1 MFGLL
6 AVIVGVVHARPAV
19 QYRYKSTLLR
29 AVPGW
34 VRNSDQT
41 ESKQLLPLFLTRPQ
55 MSGVCPLCPRKW
67 TPIGN
72 KLWVSEFMSVRDWR
86 KSTAAALAPG
96 GFSIPTPG
104 QPCEK
109 FDIGTLTYINA
120 FVLLSR
126 AHNFG

>member
-1 MFGLL
+1 MRDRLFSIGTSQHYCGRFL
-6 AVIVGVVHARPAV
+6 GG
-19 QYRYKSTLLR
+19 SGTLTK
-29 AVPGW
+29 
-34 VRNSDQT
+34 RNQSN
-41 ESKQLLPLFLTRPQ
+41 LPLFLTRPQ
-55 MSGVCPLCPRKW
+55 MSGVCPLCSRKW